1 MLGINPEEASA
12 MRCPLVKPARVVTL
26 TTGLTALMLAK
37 AESDEE
43 AHQKAKVAFEVKAL
57 QNDLV

>member
-26 TTGLTALMLAK
+26 TTGLTALMLAN

-43 AHQKAKVAFEVKAL
+43 AHQKAKVAL
-57 QNDLV
+57 

>member
-12 MRCPLVKPARVVTL
+12 MRYPLVKPARVVTL

-43 AHQKAKVAFEVKAL
+43 AHQKAKVAL
-57 QNDLV
+57 

>member
-1 MLGINPEEASA
+1 

-26 TTGLTALMLAK
+26 TTGLTALMFAN